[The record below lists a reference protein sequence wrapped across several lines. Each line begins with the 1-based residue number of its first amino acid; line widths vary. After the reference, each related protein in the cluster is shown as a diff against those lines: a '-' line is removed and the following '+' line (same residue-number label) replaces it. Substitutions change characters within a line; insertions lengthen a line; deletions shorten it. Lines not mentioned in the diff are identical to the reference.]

1 MKPLLTLFT
10 ALLWLGS
17 SPGGEVLREYEEPYR
32 DRLLYLH
39 ALINY
44 ELNAFWQNDWE
55 QRFFSGN
62 GFRLTVGS
70 VTTTDLLGDGQLAL
84 NPDLGGGW
92 RFRGVG
98 TWLATRHLNAE
109 EKSTFMGLER
119 HIFREFSIFLLTDP
133 SFDKENTDACLGV
146 LAADKTREK
155 YLSAALVWED
165 FVYGEKNPRGGV
177 SIRDPLAFQWF
188 LRYGTDKWWV
198 YSDGKLSTGF
208 ERSFPDQELS
218 PLEQYHRQRIQRL
231 TGKGYYRPAPTTILR
246 GSFYYYR
253 FDEAKNFYQAE
264 YDYRYRNTLYNGSL
278 ELILPT
284 GTRARFRALSHY
296 VRQEAGSSGFS
307 GHDFERNDF
316 LAGVFYERILSRHSI
331 DLGYMAALFDWNYN
345 GFTGEAGERQ
355 NGYADKLKLG
365 WSYAFAKNARIHIS
379 ISHQVNIG
387 GFGGANLQ
395 YLMFF

>member
-1 MKPLLTLFT
+1 MRRLLIVFT
-10 ALLWLGS
+10 VLLWPGS
-17 SPGGEVLREYEEPYR
+17 SPGGEVLREYVEPYR
-32 DRLLYLH
+32 DRLIYLH

-44 ELNAFWQNDWE
+44 ELNAFWQYEWE
-55 QRFFSGN
+55 QHFFSSN

-70 VTTTDLLGDGQLAL
+70 VTTTDLLGDGQLTL

-98 TWLATRHLNAE
+98 TWRAARHLNTE

-133 SFDKENTDACLGV
+133 SYDKENTDACLGV

-165 FVYGEKNPRGGV
+165 FVYEEKNSRGGV
-177 SIRDPLAFQWF
+177 SIQDPLALQWF

-198 YSDGKLSTGF
+198 YSEGKFSTGF
-208 ERSFPDQELS
+208 ERSFPERELS
-218 PLEQYHRQRIQRL
+218 PLEQYHRQRIQHL
-231 TGKGYYRPAPTTILR
+231 SAKGYYRPAPATIL
-246 GSFYYYR
+246 GGAFYYYR

-264 YDYRYRNTLYNGSL
+264 HDYRYRNTWYNGAL
-278 ELILPT
+278 ELIFPA
-284 GTRARFRALSHY
+284 GTHARVRTLSHY
-296 VRQEAGSSGFS
+296 VHQQAGSNGFNS
-307 GHDFERNDF
+307 HDFERNDF
-316 LAGVFYERILSRHSI
+316 LAGVFYERIFARHFI
-331 DLGYMAALFDWNYN
+331 DLGYMVSFFDWTYT
-345 GFTGEAGERQ
+345 GFAGQGDDQQ
-355 NGYADKLKLG
+355 NGYVDKLTLG
-365 WSYAFAKNARIHIS
+365 WSYAFVKSARIHIS
-379 ISHQVNIG
+379 ISHQVNLG

>member
-1 MKPLLTLFT
+1 MKRLLILFATLF
-10 ALLWLGS
+10 WFSS
-17 SPGGEVLREYEEPYR
+17 SPGGEPGREYEEPYR
-32 DRLLYLH
+32 DRLLYVH
-39 ALINY
+39 AFLNY
-44 ELNAFWQNDWE
+44 ELNAFWLYEWE
-55 QRFFSGN
+55 QRFFSSN

-98 TWLATRHLNAE
+98 TWLATRHLNVE

-133 SFDKENTDACLGV
+133 AYDKENTDASLGV
-146 LAADKTREK
+146 LAADKSREK
-155 YLSAALVWED
+155 YLSVALVWDD
-165 FVYGEKNPRGGV
+165 FVYGEKNSRGGV

-188 LRYGTDKWWV
+188 LRYGKDKWWV
-198 YSDGKLSTGF
+198 YSEGKLSTGF

-218 PLEQYHRQRIQRL
+218 PREQYHRQRIQHL
-231 TGKGYYRPAPTTILR
+231 AAKAYYRPAPSTILA

-253 FDEAKNFYQAE
+253 FDEAKNFYRAE
-264 YDYRYRNTLYNGSL
+264 YNYRYHNALYGGSL
-278 ELILPT
+278 ECIFPA

-296 VRQEAGSSGFS
+296 VRQEAGSSGFNS
-307 GHDFERNDF
+307 HDFRRGDL
-316 LAGVFYERILSRHSI
+316 LAGVFYERLFARHSL
-331 DLGYMAALFDWNYN
+331 DLGYMAAFFDWNYN
-345 GFTGEAGERQ
+345 GFAGQGDDRQ
-355 NGYADKLKLG
+355 SGYVDKLKLG
-365 WSYAFAKNARIHIS
+365 WSYAFAKSARIHIS
-379 ISHQVNIG
+379 ISHQVNVG